1 MTCPHCGETIAAG
14 DVFCEACGTDLGA
27 LAGTAAAPV
36 PVGVDD
42 AHDDAITAP
51 SPAPSP
57 VTPEQPR
64 THLLQ
69 PGGGSGVDTSL
80 PCAACGAEVADDGFC
95 TVCGHRARTR
105 REHWTETHG
114 RAGAPAIGAVCDKGI
129 SHARNEDAMATAL
142 TPSGLAVVVVCDGV
156 TTAPDSDRAS
166 LAASASARDVLAAA
180 PVTTGAFAARLSAWE
195 PVLAASCRAANA
207 EAVAIA
213 RTLGD
218 PPEPPSCTFV
228 AAVVEADLI
237 AIAWCGDSRAY
248 WLPDDA
254 GSAGSAGSDGGDG
267 SAGGDGEQ
275 LTLDHSLGTEMIRSG
290 MSREQAEADPTCHT
304 ITRWLGADS
313 VDPTPEFR
321 ALRVERAGWLLV
333 CSDGMWNYASGASD
347 LAALVARAVGDGAD
361 TPTAIAES
369 LAAFAN
375 AQGGHDNITVALV
388 RCEPPRPGTPL
399 TTT

>member
-1 MTCPHCGETIAAG
+1 MTCPHCGEPVAAG
-14 DVFCEACGTDLGA
+14 DAFCEACGTDLGVPA
-27 LAGTAAAPV
+27 PAGPDVVAGPSDELV
-36 PVGVDD
+36 
-42 AHDDAITAP
+42 TAP
-51 SPAPSP
+51 TPAPDH
-57 VTPEQPR
+57 PR

-105 REHWTETHG
+105 REHWTETHE
-114 RAGAPAIGAVCDKGI
+114 RPGAPSIGAVCDKGI

-142 TPSGLAVVVVCDGV
+142 TAAGLAVVVVCDGV

-166 LAASASARDVLAAA
+166 LAASVAARDVLAAA
-180 PVTTGAFAARLSAWE
+180 APSSGAFAARLSAWE

-228 AAVVEADLI
+228 ASVVDDDLI

-248 WLPDDA
+248 WLPDPTADA
-254 GSAGSAGSDGGDG
+254 
-267 SAGGDGEQ
+267 GDGEQ

-290 MSREQAEADPTCHT
+290 MTREQAEADPTCHT

-313 VDPTPEFR
+313 VDATPEFR
-321 ALRVERAGWLLV
+321 ALRVEQPGWLLV
-333 CSDGMWNYASGASD
+333 CSDGMWNYASGPGD
-347 LAALVARAVGDGAD
+347 LAALVGQAIGDGAD

-388 RCEPPRPGTPL
+388 RCEPSGPGSPPA
-399 TTT
+399 TT

>member
-1 MTCPHCGETIAAG
+1 MTCTHCGEPITSG
-14 DVFCEACGTDLGA
+14 DAFCEACGTDLGG
-27 LAGTAAAPV
+27 LAGTAATTTPAAV
-36 PVGVDD
+36 A

-51 SPAPSP
+51 SPPPPAG
-57 VTPEQPR
+57 THEQPR

-105 REHWTETHG
+105 REHWTETHE

-142 TPSGLAVVVVCDGV
+142 TTTGLAVVVVCDGV

-166 LAASASARDVLAAA
+166 LAASAAARDVLAAA
-180 PVTTGAFAARLSAWE
+180 PPSTGAFAARLSAWE

-228 AAVVEADLI
+228 AAVVDRDLI

-248 WLPDDA
+248 WLPDGDA
-254 GSAGSAGSDGGDG
+254 SVGADGD
-267 SAGGDGEQ
+267 DGEQ

-313 VDPTPEFR
+313 VDATPEFR
-321 ALRVERAGWLLV
+321 AVRVERSGWLLV
-333 CSDGMWNYASGASD
+333 CSDGMWNYASGPGD
-347 LAALVARAVGDGAD
+347 LAALVAQAVGDGAD

-375 AQGGHDNITVALV
+375 TQGGHDNITVALV
-388 RCEPPRPGTPL
+388 RCEPPGSGTPP

>member
-1 MTCPHCGETIAAG
+1 
-14 DVFCEACGTDLGA
+14 
-27 LAGTAAAPV
+27 
-36 PVGVDD
+36 
-42 AHDDAITAP
+42 
-51 SPAPSP
+51 
-57 VTPEQPR
+57 
-64 THLLQ
+64 
-69 PGGGSGVDTSL
+69 
-80 PCAACGAEVADDGFC
+80 
-95 TVCGHRARTR
+95 
-105 REHWTETHG
+105 
-114 RAGAPAIGAVCDKGI
+114 
-129 SHARNEDAMATAL
+129 MATAL
-142 TPSGLAVVVVCDGV
+142 TATGLAVVVVCDGV

-166 LAASASARDVLAAA
+166 LAASASARDLLAAA
-180 PVTTGAFAARLSAWE
+180 SPSTGAFAARLSTWE
-195 PVLAASCRAANA
+195 PVLTASCRAANA

-213 RTLGD
+213 RMLGD

-228 AAVVEADLI
+228 AAVVDGDLI

-248 WLPDDA
+248 WLPDGD
-254 GSAGSAGSDGGDG
+254 GDG
-267 SAGGDGEQ
+267 SGEQ

-333 CSDGMWNYASGASD
+333 CSDGMWNYASGAGD
-347 LAALVARAVGDGAD
+347 LAALVVQAVGDGAD

-375 AQGGHDNITVALV
+375 ARGGHDNITVALV
-388 RCEPPRPGTPL
+388 RCEPPGPGTPP

>member
-1 MTCPHCGETIAAG
+1 MTCPHCGETVAAG

-27 LAGTAAAPV
+27 PGDGSGPAVAATPAT
-36 PVGVDD
+36 GVEAATD
-42 AHDDAITAP
+42 ASPLDDAITAP
-51 SPAPSP
+51 SPAPSAH
-57 VTPEQPR
+57 EQPR

-129 SHARNEDAMATAL
+129 AHARNEDAMATAL
-142 TPSGLAVVVVCDGV
+142 TATGLAVVVVCDGV

-166 LAASASARDVLAAA
+166 LAASAAARDVLAAA
-180 PVTTGAFAARLSAWE
+180 PVSTGAFAARLSAWE

-228 AAVVEADLI
+228 AAVVDSDLI

-248 WLPDDA
+248 WLPDRDVGA
-254 GSAGSAGSDGGDG
+254 DVDVEAV
-267 SAGGDGEQ
+267 GEQ

-290 MSREQAEADPTCHT
+290 MTREQAEADPTCHT

-313 VDPTPEFR
+313 VDATPEFR

-333 CSDGMWNYASGASD
+333 CSDGMWNYASGPGD
-347 LAALVARAVGDGAD
+347 LAVLVEQAVGDGAA

-375 AQGGHDNITVALV
+375 TQGGHDNITVALV
-388 RCEPPRPGTPL
+388 RCDPPGPGSPL
-399 TTT
+399 SPT